1 MLHGKAIIKT
11 AAAGVVIYLLLKICL
26 KFLSPFLL
34 SVLISIAI
42 EAIIKFLM
50 EKLKTG
56 RTISAAMA
64 LFLFCG
70 LFMCVS
76 YFIVH
81 FAYLEI
87 MNILKNLPQ
96 FYVMLNRLIQKYYIF
111 IKENLNMDISGENLF
126 NADKVIYSVMNTLVS
141 LKDNIIMV
149 VNSMPDIAIYLSF
162 SIIAAFFISRDKEL
176 ILGVYRKLT
185 PRSVLKVTDKL
196 YNSTVNIVKTE
207 FKLVIMSTA
216 EAFIGFLLLGVNYAF
231 ILSIACGIL
240 DILPVVGTSLI
251 FLPWA
256 VYCLFN
262 DNFVLGV
269 SLITLYIIIQ
279 VTRQIMEA
287 RMMGGNLK
295 LHPLI
300 ILVSIYIGMRFFGV
314 IGAVLGPLA
323 ASILREIYNEN
334 ICRE

>member
-1 MLHGKAIIKT
+1 MPHGKAIIKT

-126 NADKVIYSVMNTLVS
+126 NADKVIYSVMNALVS

-176 ILGVYRKLT
+176 ILGVYREVT